1 MHCLTY
7 ASLLA
12 LDLCCRLAQYV
23 CLKADVVQD
32 EGQHLISQEI
42 DWTQSVNQSSVSAK
56 AVRVDSH
63 EEAVSQKVSPLSLL
77 VDVMPLW
84 GSV

>member
-23 CLKADVVQD
+23 CLKAAVVQD
-32 EGQHLISQEI
+32 QVQHVISQEI
-42 DWTQSVNQSSVSAK
+42 NWTVNQSSVSAK

-63 EEAVSQKVSPLSLL
+63 EEAISQTVSPLSLL
-77 VDVMPLW
+77 VDAMPLW
-84 GSV
+84 GRV